1 MNNFNLI
8 YRTGPSLFDQI
19 FSVGQKIG
27 FFIGFSIIFD
37 SDYNGHWSELSFH
50 AQSATSGVEEREKS
64 ETDF

>member
-19 FSVGQKIG
+19 FPSDI
-27 FFIGFSIIFD
+27 FIGFSIIFD
-37 SDYNGHWSELSFH
+37 SDYNRHWSELSFH
-50 AQSATSGVEEREKS
+50 AQSSTSGVEEREKS

>member
-19 FSVGQKIG
+19 FSVGL
-27 FFIGFSIIFD
+27 FIGFSIIFD
-37 SDYNGHWSELSFH
+37 SDYNGHWSKLSVH